1 MSIIS
6 NHLFRIEPRIQF
18 LLAKIP
24 EPQAGRPQIQP
35 FPVGQFRYGGS
46 LLIADHRV
54 ESCDQHERPS
64 RYSFIRVLSAFRPQ
78 MQRSRKES
86 RDSDRSLTD
95 CKKL

>member
-24 EPQAGRPQIQP
+24 ELQAGRPQIQP
-35 FPVGQFRYGGS
+35 FPVGQFRY
-46 LLIADHRV
+46 
-54 ESCDQHERPS
+54 
-64 RYSFIRVLSAFRPQ
+64 VLSAFRPQ

-95 CKKL
+95 CRKL